1 MFPQL
6 DETNRAKLTDV
17 GLWRRENL
25 AKQQYDKTIDVYA
38 FGMLLWRVCEGKG
51 NQPQNVNGHFLVL
64 NAPENKTPERL
75 DVFPQSC
82 WELME
87 KCWNEVPEERLS
99 FDSVVKDLE
108 KILRDVSI
116 R

>member
-1 MFPQL
+1 MI
-6 DETNRAKLTDV
+6 
-17 GLWRRENL
+17 
-25 AKQQYDKTIDVYA
+25 KQQCDKTIDVYA

-51 NQPQNVNGHFLVL
+51 NQIQNALD
-64 NAPENKTPERL
+64 NKTPKRL

-87 KCWNEVPEERLS
+87 KCWNQVPEERPS
-99 FDSVVKDLE
+99 FDNVAKDLE
-108 KILRDVSI
+108 TILGDGNI